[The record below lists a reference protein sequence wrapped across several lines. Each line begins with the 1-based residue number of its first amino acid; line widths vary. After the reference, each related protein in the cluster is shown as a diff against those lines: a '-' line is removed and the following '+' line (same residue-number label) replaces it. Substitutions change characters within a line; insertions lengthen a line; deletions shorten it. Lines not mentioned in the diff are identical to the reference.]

1 MTTKGPDAVLDAS
14 ALLALINQ
22 EPGSERVAQAL
33 PDACISAVN
42 YSEVADKLVDR
53 GVSGDDVDSHLAGL
67 QIDVIDFDRSA
78 ALAAA
83 ALRGTL
89 PHSLSLGDRVCLSL
103 GLAIKAAV
111 LTADTQ
117 WLQVGLKGLTIIT
130 IR

>member
-1 MTTKGPDAVLDAS
+1 MTTETRDVVLDAS

-22 EPGSERVAQAL
+22 EPGAERVAQAL

-42 YSEVADKLVDR
+42 FSEVAGKLVDR
-53 GVSGDDVDSHLAGL
+53 GVSEDDVGSHLAGL
-67 QIDVIDFDRSA
+67 QIDVIDFGRSA
-78 ALAAA
+78 ALTAA
-83 ALRGTL
+83 ALRRTL

-103 GLAIKAAV
+103 GLATNAAV

-117 WLQVGLKGLTIIT
+117 WLKVGLKGLTIIT